1 MSTSSHAT
9 TDHEVIKRWAEQRKG
24 HPAAV
29 ERTAG
34 NDDVG
39 IIRIDFPGYSG
50 EGSLKEITWDEFF
63 EKFEEKQLA
72 LVYQDKTADGKT
84 SRFNKLVGRDSIANH

>member
-50 EGSLKEITWDEFF
+50 EGSL
-63 EKFEEKQLA
+63 
-72 LVYQDKTADGKT
+72 
-84 SRFNKLVGRDSIANH
+84 